1 MRKNCDNWLN
11 LSQYLFSMRLL
22 SSPSLGLTL
31 ILLLS
36 LPLIFGLSCDE
47 PMPALP
53 KREFRAVWVAT
64 FHNID
69 WPSARNLSSSK
80 QKDEF
85 VRLLDYQ
92 NRMGMNAMVV
102 QVRPSGDAF
111 YTSRYAP
118 WSEYISGT
126 QGLPPSPYYDP
137 LKFMVESCHERNME
151 FHAWLNPFRAVS
163 HTRFSSVCAQNI
175 VNKHPEWT
183 FQYGSRL
190 YLNPGLPKVRDY
202 LVRVVMEVVRNYDVD
217 GIHFDDYFYPYP
229 KNGESLPDE
238 ETFYVYGTGFPDIN
252 SWRRNNIDLF
262 IEALS
267 DSIRA
272 VKPHVKFGV
281 SPVGIWRNRSQD
293 HRGTAVRSNF
303 SSYDMLHADVRTW
316 LQKGWIDYVA
326 PQVYFNIKHPTADY
340 AVVVPWW
347 AQNSFGRHVY
357 VGQALFKS
365 KKPQSSSWRDPEQ
378 LPQQLK
384 LNLRYP
390 QIKGSIFFS
399 ANSFDTNPMG
409 IEQVLRHERYRF
421 PALIPPM
428 TWKDSIPPFA
438 PAELKV
444 KAMDNGDAFLYWSIP
459 QTAADGD
466 TASYYVVYRFLQS
479 SRIDLQDPSNIL
491 QISKSRT
498 FVDRLRNP
506 QKDYTYVVTSVD
518 RMHNESKTVAAD
530 YLPALKEASK
540 PQDQKENDHSLGR
553 SGR

>member
-1 MRKNCDNWLN
+1 
-11 LSQYLFSMRLL
+11 MRLHTSRSFRL
-22 SSPSLGLTL
+22 IIGLL
-31 ILLLS
+31 IC
-36 LPLIFGLSCDE
+36 LPLTFGLSCDD
-47 PMPALP
+47 PAPALP
-53 KREFRAVWVAT
+53 KHEFRAVWVAT

-69 WPSARNLSSSK
+69 WPSAKKMTSQHQ
-80 QKDEF
+80 QKEF
-85 VRLLDYQ
+85 GKLLDKQ
-92 NRMGMNAMVV
+92 QRMGMNAMVV

-111 YTSRYAP
+111 YKSRYAP

-126 QGLPPSPYYDP
+126 QGLPPKPYYDP
-137 LKFMVESCHERNME
+137 LEFMINSCHDRNME

-163 HTRFSSVCAQNI
+163 HTRFSSVAPQNI

-202 LVRVVMEVVRNYDVD
+202 LVRVVMEVVKNYDVD

-229 KNGESLPDE
+229 KNGEQLPDKQ
-238 ETFYVYGTGFPDIN
+238 TFEKYGQEFADIN

-262 IEALS
+262 IKALS
-267 DSIRA
+267 DSIKV

-281 SPVGIWRNRSQD
+281 SPVGIWRNRNQD
-293 HRGTAVRSNF
+293 HRGTPVRSNF

-316 LQKGWIDYVA
+316 LEKGWIDYVA
-326 PQVYFNIKHPTADY
+326 PQVYFNIEHPTADY
-340 AVVVPWW
+340 AVLVPWW
-347 AQNSFGRHVY
+347 AKNSFGRHVY

-365 KKPQSSSWRDPEQ
+365 KQGESRPWRDPNQ

-399 ANSFDTNPMG
+399 ANSFDTNPMN

-438 PAELKV
+438 PQNLKV
-444 KAMDNGDAFLYWSIP
+444 KGMANGNAFLYWKAP
-459 QTAADGD
+459 LPAMDGD
-466 TASYYVVYRFLQS
+466 TASYYVVYRFSQS
-479 SRIDLQDPSNIL
+479 SKINLQDPSRII
-491 QISKSRT
+491 QISKAQT
-498 FVDRLRNP
+498 FVDLNRNP
-506 QKDYTYVVTSVD
+506 KKDYTYVVTAVD
-518 RMHNESKTVAAD
+518 RMHNESKTLAAQ
-530 YLPALKEASK
+530 YLPAEKKEG
-540 PQDQKENDHSLGR
+540 HSSGR
-553 SGR
+553 SDQ